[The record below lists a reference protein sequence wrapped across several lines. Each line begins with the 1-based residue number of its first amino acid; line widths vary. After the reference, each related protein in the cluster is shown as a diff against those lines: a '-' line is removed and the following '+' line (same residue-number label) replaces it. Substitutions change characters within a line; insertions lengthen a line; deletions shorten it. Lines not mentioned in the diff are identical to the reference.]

1 MQDEKV
7 TSCPVYHS
15 NGSVPCLAVLSI
27 ARGAFSFTL
36 FLAGNTFS
44 FKVTKDRK
52 EKGNRP
58 PSPFPVSH
66 QPAWKQPLLLMLS
79 LIQVHI
85 FPYLFASGGHLP

>member
-1 MQDEKV
+1 MGDEKV
-7 TSCPVYHS
+7 ISCPVYHS
-15 NGSVPCLAVLSI
+15 NGSVSCLTVLPT
-27 ARGAFSFTL
+27 AKEAFSFAS
-36 FLAGNTFS
+36 FLAGNAF
-44 FKVTKDRK
+44 FFQVTKDRK

-58 PSPFPVSH
+58 PSPFPISH